1 MECKVS
7 LRSGNMFVVN
17 GLNRNIVECKAAI
30 SFCRLRIA
38 QGLNRNI
45 VECKV
50 IFSKSTQPFDWV

>member
-1 MECKVS
+1 
-7 LRSGNMFVVN
+7 MFVVN

-50 IFSKSTQPFDWV
+50 IFSKSTQPFD